1 LYLVITT
8 PILPRCPIEEFPL
21 SDTYSRRLALLSQP
35 EALAQLKHCLHGIE
49 RESLR
54 VERNGRLALT
64 PHPKVLGS
72 ALTHGSITT
81 DYSEALLEFITDA
94 HPDSAQT
101 LAELED
107 IHRFTVANL
116 DQELLW
122 SPSMPGHL
130 PKEEQIPIGQ
140 YGSSN
145 IGQLKYVYRKG
156 LSVRYGKAMQCI
168 AGIHYNFSLPDSIW
182 ELLRE
187 AENDPRSPQDYQSA
201 RYISLIRNFR
211 RYSWLLM
218 YLFGAS
224 PALDISFLRGRE
236 HQLDSFD
243 EDTLYLPYATSLR
256 MSDLGY
262 QSNAQAGLT
271 PCYDKLS
278 SYTDSLR
285 RAVNTPYP
293 DYEKIGSKQGD
304 EWIQINTNIL
314 QIENEYYSTM
324 RPKRITND
332 GERPVDALIDRG
344 IQYVE
349 VRCIDINPFLPLGI
363 DLTQARFLDTFLLY
377 CALEDSP
384 LLCDKECPET
394 TENFLTVVKQG
405 RKPNLQLQRN
415 SQAISMLD
423 WSLELFEK
431 MQACAQLLDDSYAT
445 TEHTEALRKQMEKL
459 HNPDLTPSA
468 QVLACMREHKDSFS
482 QFALKQSLQHAQLL
496 SAPPLDTSK
505 IAHYQELAERSHQAQ
520 QAIEQQPQCSFD
532 EFMAEFLA
540 NAV

>member
-1 LYLVITT
+1 M
-8 PILPRCPIEEFPL
+8 

-64 PHPKVLGS
+64 AHPKALGS
-72 ALTHGSITT
+72 ALTHSSITT
-81 DYSEALLEFITDA
+81 DYSEALLEFITEA

-101 LAELED
+101 LAQLDE
-107 IHRFTVANL
+107 IHRFTAAKL
-116 DQELLW
+116 DQEVLW

-156 LSVRYGKAMQCI
+156 LAVRYGKTMQCI

-182 ELLRE
+182 TLLHA
-187 AENDPRSPQDYQSA
+187 AESDQRSAKDYQSA
-201 RYISLIRNFR
+201 RYIGLIRNFR

-236 HQLDSFD
+236 HQLESFD

-271 PCYDKLS
+271 PCYNDLS

-285 RAVNTPYP
+285 RAVSTPYP
-293 DYEKIGSKQGD
+293 DYQKIGSKQGD
-304 EWIQINTNIL
+304 EWLQINTNIL

-324 RPKRITND
+324 RPKRITLD
-332 GERPVDALIDRG
+332 GERPVEALIARG
-344 IQYVE
+344 VQYVE
-349 VRCIDINPFLPLGI
+349 ARCIDINPFLPLGI
-363 DLTQARFLDTFLLY
+363 DLPQARFLDTFLLF
-377 CALEDSP
+377 CALQDSP
-384 LLCDKECPET
+384 LLSKIECPAA
-394 TENFLTVVKQG
+394 TENFLAVVKQG
-405 RKPNLQLQRN
+405 RKPNLQLQRKGEPV
-415 SQAISMLD
+415 AMLA
-423 WSLELFEK
+423 WAEELLEQ
-431 MQACAQLLDDSYAT
+431 MQACAQLLDNSYAT
-445 TEHTEALRKQMEKL
+445 TEHAEALRKQVEKL

-468 QVLACMREHKDSFS
+468 QVLASMREQQCSFS
-482 QFALKQSLQHAQLL
+482 QFALKQSLQHAQTLT
-496 SAPPLDTSK
+496 APALDANK
-505 IAHYQELAERSHQAQ
+505 IAYYQTLAEQSLQAQ
-520 QAIEQQPQCSFD
+520 QTIEQQDTCSFD
-532 EFMAEFLA
+532 EFMADYLA
-540 NAV
+540 GVE

>member
-1 LYLVITT
+1 M
-8 PILPRCPIEEFPL
+8 

-54 VERNGRLALT
+54 VERNGRLAMT
-64 PHPKVLGS
+64 PHPKTLGS
-72 ALTHGSITT
+72 ALTHSSITT
-81 DYSEALLEFITDA
+81 DYSEALLEFITEP
-94 HPDSAQT
+94 HSDSTQT
-101 LAELED
+101 LAELEE
-107 IHRFTVANL
+107 IHRFTVTNL
-116 DQELLW
+116 DQEVLW

-140 YGSSN
+140 YGKSN

-156 LSVRYGKAMQCI
+156 LAVRYGKTMQCI

-182 ELLRE
+182 TLLRA
-187 AENDPRSPQDYQSA
+187 AENDQRSEKDYQSA
-201 RYISLIRNFR
+201 RYIGLIRNFR

-236 HQLDSFD
+236 HQLESFD

-271 PCYDKLS
+271 PCYNDLN

-285 RAVNTPYP
+285 RAVSTPYP
-293 DYEKIGSKQGD
+293 DYEKIGCKQGD
-304 EWIQINTNIL
+304 EWLQINTNIL

-324 RPKRITND
+324 RPKRITLD
-332 GERPVDALIDRG
+332 GERPVEALIARG
-344 IQYVE
+344 VQYVE
-349 VRCIDINPFLPLGI
+349 ARCIDINPFLPLGI
-363 DLTQARFLDTFLLY
+363 DLPQARFLDTFLLF
-377 CALEDSP
+377 CALQDSP
-384 LLCDKECPET
+384 LLSTQECPAA
-394 TENFLTVVKQG
+394 TENFLAVVKQG

-415 SQAISMLD
+415 GESVSMQEWGQDL
-423 WSLELFEK
+423 LEQ
-431 MQACAQLLDDSYAT
+431 MQASAQLLDSSYAS
-445 TEHTEALRKQMEKL
+445 TEHVEALRKQVEKI

-468 QVLACMREHKDSFS
+468 QVLASMREQQCSFS
-482 QFALKQSLQHAQLL
+482 QFALKQSLQHAQAL
-496 SAPPLDTSK
+496 SSPALEANIT
-505 IAHYQELAERSHQAQ
+505 AHYQALAEQSHQAQ
-520 QAIEQQPQCSFD
+520 QTIEQQDTCSFD
-532 EFMAEFLA
+532 EYMADYLA
-540 NAV
+540 NVE